1 MNEKARFI
9 NPFTDFGRFA
19 ARFKKLFGTE
29 FNKDLLIDFLN
40 QVLNQREQIKDL
52 SYLNAENQGRSND
65 DRKAIF
71 DVYCKN
77 EKGEKFIIEVQNVY
91 QEFFKDRSIFYATFP
106 IQEQAVKGGKW
117 DYHLKAVYA
126 VGLLNFSFPDSS
138 DQNRYVREVQLMD
151 TTTHE
156 VFYDKLTFFY
166 LEMSRFSKTEDEL
179 ETHFDKWMYV
189 LKNLHH
195 LEEVPKK
202 LRNRI
207 FVKLFNQAEV
217 ANLTQE
223 EMRAYEESQKVYW
236 DNYSVMESAK
246 KMARNEGA
254 QENAYKV
261 AQEMKKDGHPISMI
275 AKYTKLTEE
284 QIEKL

>member
-1 MNEKARFI
+1 M
-9 NPFTDFGRFA
+9 
-19 ARFKKLFGTE
+19 
-29 FNKDLLIDFLN
+29 
-40 QVLNQREQIKDL
+40 
-52 SYLNAENQGRSND
+52 
-65 DRKAIF
+65 
-71 DVYCKN
+71 
-77 EKGEKFIIEVQNVY
+77 
-91 QEFFKDRSIFYATFP
+91 
-106 IQEQAVKGGKW
+106 KGGKW

-126 VGLLNFSFPDSS
+126 VGLLNFSFSDSS

-151 TTTHE
+151 TATHE

-195 LEEVPKK
+195 LEEIPEK
-202 LRNRI
+202 LRDRI
-207 FVKLFNQAEV
+207 FVKLFNQAKV

-246 KMARNEGA
+246 KMARKEGLAEGLAEGRQEGA
-254 QENAYKV
+254 EETAHKI
-261 AQEMKKDGHPISMI
+261 AREMRKDGHPVSVIT
-275 AKYTKLTEE
+275 KYTGLSE
-284 QIEKL
+284 QEIEKL